1 MLRTQYRCH
10 PVISDLANSLFYQ
23 GQLLDGIQ
31 GADREPVLVKLI
43 TFLYTYTQIKH
54 HNSIPSLLQTTLYN
68 TVSFVALD
76 CVPAQV
82 YPEFCLVYYFSG
94 YSANPLF
101 L

>member
-31 GADREPVLVKLI
+31 GADREPVLVKTHHISVYLHADKTPQFY
-43 TFLYTYTQIKH
+43 TFVAAD
-54 HNSIPSLLQTTLYN
+54 N